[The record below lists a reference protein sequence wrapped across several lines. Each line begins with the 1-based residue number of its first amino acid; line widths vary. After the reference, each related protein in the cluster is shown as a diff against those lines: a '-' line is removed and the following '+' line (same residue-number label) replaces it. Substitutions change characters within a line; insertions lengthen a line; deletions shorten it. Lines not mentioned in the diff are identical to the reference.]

1 MILSGKNEENT
12 SMEKAKQCLIAVLLG
27 VFLTTTVLSGCGQS
41 KKEVSQK
48 DNHLTVYLWENRLMK
63 NIAPYIHEQF
73 PDQDIEFIIGNND
86 TDLYSYFKEHG
97 ELPDIMTVRR
107 FSGTDAQDLQPYLMD
122 FASYDVVSKYYSYAV
137 EYYKNTD
144 DEIQWL
150 PICALPQTIIAN
162 KTLFDQYG
170 IKVPENYEEYVQ
182 VCQQF
187 YDKGIKPYSMDL
199 AEDWSN
205 QEIIQAA
212 AIGEFTSLDGI
223 DWRNKAET
231 SAGEIKFDDVLWKRI
246 FSETSQF
253 LKDSHFSEED
263 INVNS
268 NTGTQMFVEGKSA
281 MFHGQPTDMQ
291 KLQDQMDAELIRIP
305 YFSQTSDSSFV
316 YMFPSLNIAF
326 NKELEKNQEKLDT
339 ALDVLDCMNSEQ
351 GQKLIADGSGV
362 ISFNTDVPSMMQN
375 VPGLEEEIK
384 DTSIYI
390 RYSAQKSF
398 DASLEAVHGLLSGKM
413 DEMQAYNAFR
423 SAMNSKDSKE
433 KSTVNFENEY
443 SISLNDKSGR
453 DAASS
458 ILTTIREEN
467 DAQLALT
474 PYYYY
479 TSSIYKGECTSSR
492 VGLMTAKNSDTPLY
506 LVKLNGEQVYELVK
520 KYLTEADE
528 NFYVTTK
535 YELPIASG
543 MKIIVKN
550 EENGFSLKDI
560 TINDK
565 KIDTEKEYS
574 ILLTDTTKS
583 ILKKINPKCAIE
595 QIGDTTLSSAWIA
608 AMSNGQQPSAPEDY
622 IEVEK

>member
-1 MILSGKNEENT
+1 MK
-12 SMEKAKQCLIAVLLG
+12 KAKRCLTAVVSG
-27 VFLTTTVLSGCGQS
+27 VLVATAVLSGCGQS
-41 KKEVSQK
+41 KKEVSK
-48 DNHLTVYLWENRLMK
+48 NDDHLTVYLWENRLMK
-63 NIAPYIHEQF
+63 NIAPYVHEQF

-137 EYYKNTD
+137 EYYKDTD

-150 PICALPQTIIAN
+150 PICAIPQTIIAN

-223 DWRNKAET
+223 EWRNEAET

-253 LKDSHFSEED
+253 LKDSHFSKED
-263 INVNS
+263 INVNV
-268 NTGTQMFVEGKSA
+268 NAGTQMFVEGKSA
-281 MFHGQPTDMQ
+281 MFHGQPRDMQ
-291 KLQDQMDAELIRIP
+291 KFQDQMDAELIRIP

-339 ALDVLDCMNSEQ
+339 ALDVLDCMISEQ
-351 GQKLIADGSGV
+351 GQKLIADGNGV
-362 ISFNTDVPSMMQN
+362 ISLNTDVPSMMQN

-506 LVKLNGEQVYELVK
+506 LVKINGEQVYELVK

>member
-1 MILSGKNEENT
+1 MQKTKCYLAALVSG
-12 SMEKAKQCLIAVLLG
+12 VLLVTG
-27 VFLTTTVLSGCGQS
+27 ILAGCGQS
-41 KKEVSQK
+41 KK
-48 DNHLTVYLWENRLMK
+48 DDHLTVYLWENRLMK

-474 PYYYY
+474 PYYY

>member
-1 MILSGKNEENT
+1 MQKTKCYLAALVSG
-12 SMEKAKQCLIAVLLG
+12 VLLVTG
-27 VFLTTTVLSGCGQS
+27 IWAGYGQS
-41 KKEVSQK
+41 KKN
-48 DNHLTVYLWENRLMK
+48 DHLTVYLWENRLMK

>member
-1 MILSGKNEENT
+1 
-12 SMEKAKQCLIAVLLG
+12 
-27 VFLTTTVLSGCGQS
+27 
-41 KKEVSQK
+41 
-48 DNHLTVYLWENRLMK
+48 
-63 NIAPYIHEQF
+63 
-73 PDQDIEFIIGNND
+73 
-86 TDLYSYFKEHG
+86 
-97 ELPDIMTVRR
+97 
-107 FSGTDAQDLQPYLMD
+107 
-122 FASYDVVSKYYSYAV
+122 
-137 EYYKNTD
+137 
-144 DEIQWL
+144 
-150 PICALPQTIIAN
+150 
-162 KTLFDQYG
+162 
-170 IKVPENYEEYVQ
+170 
-182 VCQQF
+182 
-187 YDKGIKPYSMDL
+187 MDL

-443 SISLNDKSGR
+443 SI
-453 DAASS
+453 
-458 ILTTIREEN
+458 
-467 DAQLALT
+467 
-474 PYYYY
+474 
-479 TSSIYKGECTSSR
+479 
-492 VGLMTAKNSDTPLY
+492 
-506 LVKLNGEQVYELVK
+506 
-520 KYLTEADE
+520 
-528 NFYVTTK
+528 
-535 YELPIASG
+535 
-543 MKIIVKN
+543 
-550 EENGFSLKDI
+550 
-560 TINDK
+560 
-565 KIDTEKEYS
+565 
-574 ILLTDTTKS
+574 LLTDTTKS

>member
-1 MILSGKNEENT
+1 MSG
-12 SMEKAKQCLIAVLLG
+12 VLLVTG
-27 VFLTTTVLSGCGQS
+27 ILAGCGQS
-41 KKEVSQK
+41 KK
-48 DNHLTVYLWENRLMK
+48 DDHLTVYLWENRLMK

-137 EYYKNTD
+137 EYYKDTD

-362 ISFNTDVPSMMQN
+362 ISFNTGVPSMMQN

-453 DAASS
+453 DASSS

>member
-1 MILSGKNEENT
+1 MQKTKCYLAALVSG
-12 SMEKAKQCLIAVLLG
+12 VLLVTG
-27 VFLTTTVLSGCGQS
+27 ILAGCGQS
-41 KKEVSQK
+41 KK
-48 DNHLTVYLWENRLMK
+48 DDHLTVYLWENRLMK

-162 KTLFDQYG
+162 KTLFDQHG

>member
-1 MILSGKNEENT
+1 MQKTKCYLAALVSG
-12 SMEKAKQCLIAVLLG
+12 VLLVTG
-27 VFLTTTVLSGCGQS
+27 ILAGCGQS
-41 KKEVSQK
+41 KK
-48 DNHLTVYLWENRLMK
+48 DDHLTVYLWENRLMK

-137 EYYKNTD
+137 EYYKDTD
-144 DEIQWL
+144 GEIQWL
-150 PICALPQTIIAN
+150 PICAIPQTIIAN

-212 AIGEFTSLDGI
+212 AIGEFTSLAGI
-223 DWRNKAET
+223 DWRNEAET

-253 LKDSHFSEED
+253 LKDSHFSKED
-263 INVNS
+263 INVNV
-268 NTGTQMFVEGKSA
+268 NAGTQMFVEGKSA
-281 MFHGQPTDMQ
+281 MFHGQPRDMQ
-291 KLQDQMDAELIRIP
+291 KFQDQMDAELIRIP

-339 ALDVLDCMNSEQ
+339 ALDVLDCMISEQ

>member
-1 MILSGKNEENT
+1 MQKTKCYLAALVSG
-12 SMEKAKQCLIAVLLG
+12 VLLVTG
-27 VFLTTTVLSGCGQS
+27 ILAGCGQS
-41 KKEVSQK
+41 KK
-48 DNHLTVYLWENRLMK
+48 DDHLTVYLWENRLMK

-583 ILKKINPKCAIE
+583 ILKKFNPKCAIE

>member
-1 MILSGKNEENT
+1 MK
-12 SMEKAKQCLIAVLLG
+12 KAKRCLLAVVSG
-27 VFLTTTVLSGCGQS
+27 VLVATAVLSGCGQS
-41 KKEVSQK
+41 KKEVSK
-48 DNHLTVYLWENRLMK
+48 NDDHLTIYLWENRLMK

-137 EYYKNTD
+137 EYYKDTD
-144 DEIQWL
+144 GEIQWL

-253 LKDSHFSEED
+253 LKDSHFSKED
-263 INVNS
+263 INVNV
-268 NTGTQMFVEGKSA
+268 NAGTQMFVEGKSA

-384 DTSIYI
+384 DSSIYI

-398 DASLEAVHGLLSGKM
+398 HASLEAVHGLLSGKM

-506 LVKLNGEQVYELVK
+506 LVKINGEQVYELVK

>member
-1 MILSGKNEENT
+1 MQKTKCYLAALVSG
-12 SMEKAKQCLIAVLLG
+12 VLLVTG
-27 VFLTTTVLSGCGQS
+27 ILAGCGQS
-41 KKEVSQK
+41 KK
-48 DNHLTVYLWENRLMK
+48 DDHLTVYLWENRLMK

-326 NKELEKNQEKLDT
+326 NKELEKNQEKLDA

>member
-1 MILSGKNEENT
+1 ML
-12 SMEKAKQCLIAVLLG
+12 
-27 VFLTTTVLSGCGQS
+27 
-41 KKEVSQK
+41 
-48 DNHLTVYLWENRLMK
+48 
-63 NIAPYIHEQF
+63 PYIHEQF

>member
-1 MILSGKNEENT
+1 MQKTKCYLAALVSG
-12 SMEKAKQCLIAVLLG
+12 VLLVTG
-27 VFLTTTVLSGCGQS
+27 ILAGCGQS
-41 KKEVSQK
+41 KK
-48 DNHLTVYLWENRLMK
+48 DDHLTVYLWENRLMK

-453 DAASS
+453 DASSS

>member
-1 MILSGKNEENT
+1 MQKTKCYLAALVSG
-12 SMEKAKQCLIAVLLG
+12 VLLVTG
-27 VFLTTTVLSGCGQS
+27 ILAGCGQS
-41 KKEVSQK
+41 KK
-48 DNHLTVYLWENRLMK
+48 DDHLTVYLWENRLMK

-137 EYYKNTD
+137 EYYKDTD
-144 DEIQWL
+144 NEIQWL

-253 LKDSHFSEED
+253 LKDSHFSKED
-263 INVNS
+263 INVNV
-268 NTGTQMFVEGKSA
+268 NAGTQMFVEGKSA

-506 LVKLNGEQVYELVK
+506 LVKINGEQVYELVK

>member
-1 MILSGKNEENT
+1 MQKTKCYLAALVSG
-12 SMEKAKQCLIAVLLG
+12 VLLVTG
-27 VFLTTTVLSGCGQS
+27 ILAGCGQS
-41 KKEVSQK
+41 KK
-48 DNHLTVYLWENRLMK
+48 DDHLTVYLWENRLMK

-351 GQKLIADGSGV
+351 GQKLIADGNGV